1 VTPNAC
7 AGCFS
12 TCLQQRASKIT
23 WTRKAILVSEVDRC
37 AYYKDGVA
45 RSSES
50 FVKSNSSD
58 RRRPSALAEGC
69 GRNAGENSPQYA
81 LKSLFEYQRTVSAR
95 PTSQDFC
102 CRHPSA
108 KSSHHVS
115 LNMTI
120 RDDFDH
126 HRGTRSTQE
135 SRLSKFPILEG
146 KAYMFS
152 QGLMQ
157 ITQYYKIFNGIKLP

>member
-1 VTPNAC
+1 MTRDATRGVFQP
-7 AGCFS
+7 
-12 TCLQQRASKIT
+12 ASNSAPQIIT
-23 WTRKAILVSEVDRC
+23 WTRKVILAPEEDRC
-37 AYYKDGVA
+37 AYYKVGVA

-95 PTSQDFC
+95 PTSQDFS

-152 QGLMQ
+152 QGLMR
-157 ITQYYKIFNGIKLP
+157 IIQYYKIFNAIKLP

>member
-1 VTPNAC
+1 MTRDATRGVFQP
-7 AGCFS
+7 
-12 TCLQQRASKIT
+12 ASNSAPQIIT
-23 WTRKAILVSEVDRC
+23 WTRKVILAPEEDRC
-37 AYYKDGVA
+37 AYYKVGVA

-95 PTSQDFC
+95 PTSQDFS

-108 KSSHHVS
+108 KSFEQSMKYLRSLKARSLTCSMVVS
-115 LNMTI
+115 
-120 RDDFDH
+120 
-126 HRGTRSTQE
+126 GSQSRSLQT
-135 SRLSKFPILEG
+135 SR
-146 KAYMFS
+146 A
-152 QGLMQ
+152 
-157 ITQYYKIFNGIKLP
+157 TDKIVRSSREPML